1 MKLTSFHE
9 GSVEPQESGR
19 AVRIEF
25 MAMLMGAALAVLGLK
40 LAGTGEQT
48 NFEDAALSRESTAEY
63 ASVDGRLIHCKDGR
77 DVDICLAGSKAR
89 GAVRSVLWLGN
100 SQVHAVNQQK
110 PGETN
115 APPILFRLLSA
126 RGLDLITLTQPNAN
140 LEEHYVLF
148 EYVRHHSPTRVL
160 ILPAV
165 FDDMREEGLR
175 ADVAILTKD
184 PETRVA
190 LERTAVGAM
199 LLRSAQAADGENIDT
214 KGISGTPQEKMES
227 AVNNWLA
234 GHSELWASRPELRGR
249 FLLSLFFARNMIFGI
264 KPTTKRKVIRGR
276 YEANFAALE
285 ATLQAGREDGIK
297 AILYIAPLRGGV
309 EIPYERSEYEKF
321 KLDVARIA
329 SSYGARF
336 ANLETLV
343 PDNLWGMKPNTSLEE
358 GEELDFMHFQAAGH
372 GLLATRLDDLVG
384 EVLAARGN
392 RKSSAQP

>member
-1 MKLTSFHE
+1 MERIQPNHRSAA
-9 GSVEPQESGR
+9 SAVPDRDGR
-19 AVRIEF
+19 AEF
-25 MAMLMGAALAVLGLK
+25 IALLAAAVLAALGLK

-48 NFEDAALSRESTAEY
+48 NFEDAALSRESTAGY
-63 ASVDGRLIHCKDGR
+63 ASVDGRPIHCKDGS

-89 GAVRSVLWLGN
+89 GAVRSALWLGN

-110 PGETN
+110 TGETN
-115 APPILFRLLSA
+115 APPILFKLLSA

-148 EYVRHHSPTRVL
+148 EYVRHHAPIRVL

-175 ADVAILTKD
+175 EDVAILTKD
-184 PETRVA
+184 QETRVA
-190 LERTAVGAM
+190 LGKTAIGAA
-199 LLRSAQAADGENIDT
+199 LLRSATAAGGENVDT

-227 AVNNWLA
+227 AVNTWLA

-249 FLLSLFFARNMIFGI
+249 FLLSLFFARNMTFGI

-276 YEANFAALE
+276 YEANFSALK
-285 ATLQAGREDGIK
+285 ATLQAAKEDGIK

-343 PDNLWGMKPNTSLEE
+343 PDDLWGMKANTGLGE

-372 GLLATRLDDLVG
+372 TLLTTRLDALVA
-384 EVLAARGN
+384 EALATPGIAGHPR
-392 RKSSAQP
+392 